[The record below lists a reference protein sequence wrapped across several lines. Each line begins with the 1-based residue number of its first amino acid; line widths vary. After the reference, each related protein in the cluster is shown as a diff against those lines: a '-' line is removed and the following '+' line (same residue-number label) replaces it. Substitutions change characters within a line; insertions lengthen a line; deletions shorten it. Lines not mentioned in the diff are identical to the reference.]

1 MHRRCSKKTR
11 LHNFIL
17 KRSRMSLMSFLF
29 APRRDHKG
37 WSTPS
42 EAARLYFVLVL
53 VASSVWAWPLTEG
66 NVLLWFGLVVF
77 VATPVL
83 TVGWW
88 LISLVSQRFE
98 ARVLVDSLN
107 RIDRSKKKSI
117 HSFRKP

>member
-1 MHRRCSKKTR
+1 MDKTR
-11 LHNFIL
+11 FDNLDPEF
-17 KRSRMSLMSFLF
+17 KPMSLLGFLF

-42 EAARLYFVLVL
+42 EAARLYFLLVL
-53 VASSVWAWPLTEG
+53 LGSAVWAWPLTKG
-66 NVLLWFGLVVF
+66 KVLLWLGLVVF
-77 VATPVL
+77 VATPLL

-98 ARVLVDSLN
+98 SRVLVDSLN
-107 RIDRSKKKSI
+107 RIDRSKKESI